1 MAIQLSDH
9 FTYEKLLRF
18 TLPSVVMVIFT
29 SIYSVIDGLFVANF
43 AGATPFAALNIV
55 WPFIMIVSAFGF
67 MLGSGGSALV
77 AKTLGESH
85 NYKANRIFSM
95 LIYITITAGAVF
107 AVAGLLLLKPIL
119 VAFGVEGKLLSDSML
134 YARILFPA
142 VPALMLQVIFQSFT
156 VTAERPKLG
165 LFVTVFAGV
174 LNFILDILF
183 IVVWKQGLAGAAYAT
198 AASQVIGAVVPLLY
212 FALPNKS
219 LLHLGRTKLYM
230 RALVKTCTNGASEFL
245 TNISISLVGI
255 LYNYQMLR
263 LLGEAGVIIYG
274 IISYVNFIFLAA
286 FIGYTVGCNPLV
298 GFHYGAGNKDELK
311 NLLRKSLRL
320 IVIAALLLTF
330 IAEVSAPLIA
340 EIFIDDD
347 DYDLL
352 RMTVFAFRIYAVS
365 FLLSGFNIYASGF
378 FTALN
383 NGLISAVIS
392 FSRTMI
398 FECLCVLFLPLILGV
413 NGIWLAIT
421 VAEIMALCIS
431 IFFIKKMRGRYG
443 Y

>member
-9 FTYEKLLRF
+9 FTYGKLLRF
-18 TLPSVVMVIFT
+18 TIPSVIMVIFT

-43 AGATPFAALNIV
+43 AGATPFAAVNIV
-55 WPFIMIVSAFGF
+55 WPFIMIISAVGF

-85 NYKANRIFSM
+85 SFKANRIFSM
-95 LIYITITAGAVF
+95 LIYITIAAGVVF
-107 AVAGLLLLKPIL
+107 AALGLLFIEPVLKK
-119 VAFGVEGKLLSDSML
+119 FGVDGNLLADSIL

-156 VTAERPKLG
+156 VTAERPKFG
-165 LFVTVFAGV
+165 LYVTVAAGV
-174 LNFILDILF
+174 INFMLDILF
-183 IVVWKQGLAGAAYAT
+183 IAVWQWGLAGAAWAT
-198 AASQVIGAVVPLLY
+198 AVSQVIGAAVPLLY

-219 LLHLGRTKLYM
+219 LLHLGRSRLYGK
-230 RALVKTCTNGASEFL
+230 ALLKSCTNGASEFMS
-245 TNISISLVGI
+245 NISLSLVGM

-263 LLGEAGVIIYG
+263 LIGQDGVIAYG

-286 FIGYTVGCNPLV
+286 FLGYTVGCNPIV

-311 NLLRKSLRL
+311 SLLKKSLTL
-320 IVIAALLLTF
+320 ISFAAVILTL
-330 IAEVSAPLIA
+330 IAELSAPLIA
-340 EIFIDDD
+340 RVFVSDDSH
-347 DYDLL
+347 LMQ
-352 RMTVFAFRIYAVS
+352 MTTYAFRIYAVS

-383 NGLISAVIS
+383 NGLISVIIS
-392 FSRTMI
+392 FSRTMV
-398 FECLCVLFLPLILGV
+398 FECLCVLILPILFGL

-421 VAEIMALCIS
+421 VAEALALCIS
-431 IFFIKKMRGRYG
+431 TVFIKKMRPRYG